1 MKGGIQQYHDHNTA
15 HLRKTVV
22 DKLNIRQV
30 LYGNPNPQ
38 GYISYRHGDGIIRIC
53 KGKHCFPDSS
63 VCSKNQ
69 NESKQGTKA
78 NSKQQTK
85 NHQRCQSLNP
95 YKRTK
100 TTSKATYTIEESGW
114 QQGHERWCRCLNKP
128 AESAL
133 TTTLTEILYA
143 EMGRILTASYGRGNL
158 GISKRAQPRAK
169 QQPKRAQ
176 LTNRFETT
184 RGDQI
189 GQPVSKNNR
198 RKRDENEDQI
208 EAESSCIAETCPSS
222 TGTRREIPETTRK
235 HLLERSVRR
244 IHQFRKPQHQTPKNG
259 GPNHRR

>member
-1 MKGGIQQYHDHNTA
+1 
-15 HLRKTVV
+15 
-22 DKLNIRQV
+22 
-30 LYGNPNPQ
+30 
-38 GYISYRHGDGIIRIC
+38 
-53 KGKHCFPDSS
+53 
-63 VCSKNQ
+63 
-69 NESKQGTKA
+69 
-78 NSKQQTK
+78 
-85 NHQRCQSLNP
+85 
-95 YKRTK
+95 
-100 TTSKATYTIEESGW
+100 
-114 QQGHERWCRCLNKP
+114 
-128 AESAL
+128 
-133 TTTLTEILYA
+133 
-143 EMGRILTASYGRGNL
+143 MGRILTASYGRGNL

-244 IHQFRKPQHQTPKNG
+244 IHPVRKPQHKPPKMADRIAADYSVEKG
-259 GPNHRR
+259 TKRAIESEIEGRTARRARG